1 MSQITIN
8 LDDRLVQQLM
18 SLASQVNLSVD
29 KLIAN
34 LLTQRIHHGWNLST
48 IGLVGAWAD
57 DVAIDLNMVASVQDS
72 PRESL

>member
-34 LLTQRIHHGWNLST
+34 LLTQRIHHGWNAST
-48 IGLVGAWAD
+48 ISLVGAWAD
-57 DVAIDLNMVASVQDS
+57 DAAIDTNLSAAMQDS
-72 PRESL
+72 SRESL

>member
-8 LDDRLVQQLM
+8 LDDRLMQQLM
-18 SLASQVNLSVD
+18 SLASQVNVSVD

-34 LLTQRIHHGWNLST
+34 LLTQRIHHGWNAST

-57 DVAIDLNMVASVQDS
+57 DVAIDVDKAPSVHDS